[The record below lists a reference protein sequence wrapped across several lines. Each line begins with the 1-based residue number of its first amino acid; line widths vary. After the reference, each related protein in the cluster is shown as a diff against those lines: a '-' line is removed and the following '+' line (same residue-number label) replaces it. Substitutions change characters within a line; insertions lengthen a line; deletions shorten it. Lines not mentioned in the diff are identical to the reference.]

1 MRWLGLV
8 AALASLTSARKPRA
22 PEIGRDLP
30 SNIQEASR
38 IFDARVKATYP
49 EGSSEERLVD
59 ELLRQGFVLKR
70 QHADWKC
77 AVFTRRSLLINT
89 NWSVCWR
96 AENDKIVSIGGTYH
110 LLAP

>member
-1 MRWLGLV
+1 MRWTGLR
-8 AALASLTSARKPRA
+8 AALAHLASACKPHT

-30 SNIQEASR
+30 TNIEEAST
-38 IFDARVKATYP
+38 IFGARVKATYS
-49 EGSSEERLVD
+49 EGTSEERLVD
-59 ELLRQGFVLKR
+59 ELRRQGFVLKR

-96 AENDKIVSIGGTYH
+96 AENGTIASIGGTYH